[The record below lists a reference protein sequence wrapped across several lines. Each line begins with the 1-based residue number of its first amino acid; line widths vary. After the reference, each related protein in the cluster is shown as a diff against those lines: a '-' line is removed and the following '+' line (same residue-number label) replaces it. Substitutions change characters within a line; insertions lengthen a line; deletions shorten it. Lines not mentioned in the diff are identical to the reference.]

1 MKKIIYLLVATVFLL
16 CGCAQTTQ
24 TEHPKHSDLE
34 KFSYLQESAEYHDG
48 RPGVRSSGFVN
59 TESIEINNV
68 DQVVELANKECSVMY
83 NTVTVAFD
91 PDQKIYR
98 VYFSPNGESA
108 PLTLGGDLSVYINEK
123 GITQLIVAGE

>member
-1 MKKIIYLLVATVFLL
+1 MKKVICLLVASVLLL
-16 CGCAQTTQ
+16 CGCVQTTQ

-59 TESIEINNV
+59 TESVEINNT
-68 DQVVELANKECSVMY
+68 DQVTELAKKECSGVY

-98 VYFSPNGESA
+98 VLFS
-108 PLTLGGDLSVYINEK
+108 LGDTYAGGGVSVYINEN
-123 GITQLIVAGE
+123 GITQLVVAYE

>member
-1 MKKIIYLLVATVFLL
+1 MKKVICLLVASVLLL

-59 TESIEINNV
+59 TESIEINNT
-68 DQVVELANKECSVMY
+68 DQVVELAKKECRVAY
-83 NTVTVAFD
+83 NTIRVAFD
-91 PDQKIYR
+91 PEQNIYR
-98 VYFSPNGESA
+98 VHFSMNEESA
-108 PLTLGGDLSVYINEK
+108 PFTLGGDLSVYINEK